1 MSCLQRA
8 FLRAACSLCDIAAR
22 VQIGKSHPKMPYPV
36 HEEREGLV
44 ALRDMYMVASMFGY

>member
-1 MSCLQRA
+1 MSCPQLA
-8 FLRAACSLCDIAAR
+8 FLRAACSLCDIAVR

-44 ALRDMYMVASMFGY
+44 ALGDMYMVASTFGY